1 MGVTWGEGFL
11 CREQCLVGP
20 EPTLVGQRI
29 LQPAQSQVADV
40 QLPGLCCSC
49 TRLKGARVGISPEL
63 FHKLILKSQCSPS
76 EGAVCC
82 HLSWGRA

>member
-40 QLPGLCCSC
+40 QLPGL
-49 TRLKGARVGISPEL
+49 KGARVGISPEL

-76 EGAVCC
+76 EGAAI
-82 HLSWGRA
+82 HPGGEHEEEE